1 MFVVLLN
8 MILSSIILIIIVCA
22 VLILTVSAIALIIV
36 SCVRS
41 SKAKKRGQKT
51 GKAGLKAGIAMLVA
65 PWVLVLFAVGFAAIF
80 NKAINKWDFRDDQA
94 AVAEAIANQ
103 DADALYEFMS
113 PYMMEENDLT
123 EEDLQE
129 FLDRCNI
136 TNNTSDD
143 LYRYN
148 NQGEHEDPLDC
159 SSFHY
164 RPDGN
169 EFSYT
174 MYYVNDEGAQVC
186 VSGIRSDFSDKDKV
200 GICYIEYR
208 EKKPDNPYKWQTV
221 DEFGEKPS

>member
-1 MFVVLLN
+1 MFIVLLN
-8 MILSSIILIIIVCA
+8 MILSSIVLMIIVCVA
-22 VLILTVSAIALIIV
+22 LLLTVAAIALIIV
-36 SCVRS
+36 SCIRS

-51 GKAGLKAGIAMLVA
+51 KKAGLWGGIAMLVA
-65 PWVLVLFAVGFAAIF
+65 PWVLVLLAVGFAAIF

-129 FLDRCNI
+129 FLGRCNI
-136 TNNTSDD
+136 TNNSSDD
-143 LYRYN
+143 MYRYN
-148 NQGEHEDPLDC
+148 NHEENEDPLD
-159 SSFHY
+159 STSFHF

-169 EFSYT
+169 EFSYS
-174 MYYVNDEGAQVC
+174 MFYVNDEGAQIC

-200 GICYIEYR
+200 GIYYIEYM
-208 EKKPDNPYKWQTV
+208 EKKPDNPYKRHTV
-221 DEFGEKPS
+221 YEFGEKPS